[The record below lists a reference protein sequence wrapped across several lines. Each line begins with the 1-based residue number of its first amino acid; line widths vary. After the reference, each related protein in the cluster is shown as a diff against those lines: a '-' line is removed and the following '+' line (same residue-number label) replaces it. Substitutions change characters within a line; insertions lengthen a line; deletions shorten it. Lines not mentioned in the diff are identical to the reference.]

1 MKKKKIS
8 INPLFDY
15 LDELDNE
22 KDIEIAADR
31 LVKDNGWSRL
41 QALSALHSKY
51 QSERRLEEAV
61 IVNSLIVREKSRA
74 KPEPDTGFHDDM

>member
-15 LDELDNE
+15 LDELDSE

-74 KPEPDTGFHDDM
+74 KAEPDTGFHDDM